1 MVVWTCSMKLRFS
14 LFYSAFFLLPAC
26 EVASQEKVETQ
37 LLAESKAEQNP
48 KIRKVAPEGHVITGR
63 LTNEGV
69 VCPAMRGDNGELY
82 VFTDLPE
89 GLNSGDELRVE
100 RKMPVRPVASHCD
113 QGQVLKWVK
122 ITKLVNGA
130 AGHEWRKNP

>member
-1 MVVWTCSMKLRFS
+1 MVVRTCSMKLRFS

-26 EVASQEKVETQ
+26 EVASQEKVEAQ
-37 LLAESKAEQNP
+37 LLAEQNP
-48 KIRKVAPEGHVITGR
+48 KIRQVAPEGDVITGR

-89 GLNSGDELRVE
+89 GLNSGDKLRVE